1 MQHYK
6 ARLMAT
12 GFQQSPGFDYFE
24 TFSPVSKPATIRV
37 ILALVVSYG
46 WDIQQVDINNAF
58 LNGDLNETMCMAQ
71 PVGFIDSSRPTHVCK
86 LQKALY
92 GLKQAPRAWFDK
104 LKGAMIQWGF
114 INSVSDRQ
122 CSI

>member
-1 MQHYK
+1 MS
-6 ARLMAT
+6 
-12 GFQQSPGFDYFE
+12 FQQSPGFDYFE

-46 WDIQQVDINNAF
+46 WEIQQVDISNAF
-58 LNGDLNETMCMAQ
+58 LNGDLKETVYMAQ
-71 PVGFIDSSRPTHVCK
+71 PKGFIDSSRPTHVCN

-92 GLKQAPRAWFDK
+92 GLEQAPRAWFDK

-114 INSVSDRQ
+114 INSVSDRR